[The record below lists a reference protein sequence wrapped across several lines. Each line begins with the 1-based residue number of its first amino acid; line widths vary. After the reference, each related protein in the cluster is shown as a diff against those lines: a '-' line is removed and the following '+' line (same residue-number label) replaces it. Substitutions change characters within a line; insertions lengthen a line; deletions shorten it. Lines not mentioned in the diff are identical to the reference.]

1 MSINKK
7 KLNVE
12 KIENEIK
19 FYTLFTK
26 LKDTIR
32 TGPIIWNAN
41 RERIESFKRKRIG
54 VEFYESLYILR

>member
-12 KIENEIK
+12 KTVEKIENAIK
-19 FYTLFTK
+19 FYTLCTK

-41 RERIESFKRKRIG
+41 RERIESFKRK
-54 VEFYESLYILR
+54 